1 MDKEI
6 SKTDRDIAAAMVR
19 DARTLTEEDIE
30 QAFASY
36 RKRIDEERQ
45 KLESERFTDEDWQY
59 IHNFYIIFFSEG
71 FHYCRQRFDDC
82 MAILSDL
89 VDSSCNRSDGT

>member
-36 RKRIDEERQ
+36 RKQIDDERLKKKEEQ
-45 KLESERFTDEDWQY
+45 FSDTDWEF

-71 FHYCRQRFDDC
+71 FYFCRQRFDDC
-82 MAILSDL
+82 MNSLADL
-89 VDSSCNRSDGT
+89 THSSCNRSDGT